1 MGAYSTMWAYLW
13 DLVDE
18 GLSDAV
24 RYCREEIGPDALSVA
39 TAYHS
44 YQQMRPH
51 RPGPK
56 LLIEGA
62 AAVYF
67 QPDIQLYSDTIIE
80 PRIAPLVGAGSPLGQ
95 LANLCTQSGLDLI
108 SWTVCLHNSHLAAK
122 YPDCAQQT
130 AYGDNL
136 GWILVSRRR

>member
-24 RYCREEIGPDALSVA
+24 RYCREEIGLDALSVA

-56 LLIEGA
+56 LLYAGINRQANYRPGRSGRNPGL
-62 AAVYF
+62 F
-67 QPDIQLYSDTIIE
+67 Q
-80 PRIAPLVGAGSPLGQ
+80 
-95 LANLCTQSGLDLI
+95 
-108 SWTVCLHNSHLAAK
+108 
-122 YPDCAQQT
+122 
-130 AYGDNL
+130 
-136 GWILVSRRR
+136 